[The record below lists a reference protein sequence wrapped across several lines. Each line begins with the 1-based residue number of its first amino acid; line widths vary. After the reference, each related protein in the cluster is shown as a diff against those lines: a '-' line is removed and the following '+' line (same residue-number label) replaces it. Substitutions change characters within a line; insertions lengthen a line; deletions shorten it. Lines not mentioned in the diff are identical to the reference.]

1 MFAAQGCNPKEDK
14 DKEIM
19 KTMKKTMSMTMAM
32 TKAMTMT
39 KTKTKSWTHVW
50 QTGVQLKRKARTPKP
65 ASVCAFQET
74 ENTLY

>member
-1 MFAAQGCNPKEDK
+1 
-14 DKEIM
+14 
-19 KTMKKTMSMTMAM
+19 MSMTIAM
-32 TKAMTMT
+32 TKAMTMTMTMT

-50 QTGVQLKRKARTPKP
+50 QTEVQLKRKARTPKP